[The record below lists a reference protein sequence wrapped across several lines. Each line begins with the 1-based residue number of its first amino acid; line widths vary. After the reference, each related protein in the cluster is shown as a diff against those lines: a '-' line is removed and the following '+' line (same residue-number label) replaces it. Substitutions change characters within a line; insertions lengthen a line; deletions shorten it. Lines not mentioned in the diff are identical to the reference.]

1 MRRLVKVLTATTVFV
16 SLLAMKVGAAPAA
29 SAAAP
34 RVVTIGAT
42 DTMKFD
48 PATIQAKPGEKL
60 RIVLKP
66 TGAMPKIAMAHNF
79 VLLAATTDVAAF
91 IKAAATASPTY
102 IPAAMK
108 ASVLAMTGLAGPGET
123 VQVTFKAP
131 AKPGK
136 YPFVCSFPGHYLSGM
151 KGELTVK

>member
-1 MRRLVKVLTATTVFV
+1 
-16 SLLAMKVGAAPAA
+16 
-29 SAAAP
+29 
-34 RVVTIGAT
+34 
-42 DTMKFD
+42 
-48 PATIQAKPGEKL
+48 
-60 RIVLKP
+60 
-66 TGAMPKIAMAHNF
+66 
-79 VLLAATTDVAAF
+79 
-91 IKAAATASPTY
+91 
-102 IPAAMK
+102 MK

>member
-1 MRRLVKVLTATTVFV
+1 MHKRFWSRLVI
-16 SLLAMKVGAAPAA
+16 
-29 SAAAP
+29 AAAVSAVAVQLSAQSKP
-34 RVVTIGAT
+34 RVVEITGN
-42 DTMKFD
+42 DQMKFSV
-48 PATIQAKPGEKL
+48 AAIAAKPGENITV
-60 RIVLKP
+60 RLKSIG
-66 TGAMPKIAMAHNF
+66 TLPKIAMAHNF

-91 IKAAATASPTY
+91 IKAAATSSPTY

-108 ASVLAMTGLAGPGET
+108 ANVLAMTGLAGPGET
-123 VQVTFKAP
+123 VTVTFKAP

>member
-1 MRRLVKVLTATTVFV
+1 MHKPFWSRLVIAVAVITVAV
-16 SLLAMKVGAAPAA
+16 QL
-29 SAAAP
+29 SAQSKP
-34 RVVTIGAT
+34 RVVEITGS
-42 DTMKFD
+42 DQMKFSVT
-48 PATIQAKPGEKL
+48 AITAKPGEQITV
-60 RIVLKP
+60 RLKSIG
-66 TGAMPKIAMAHNF
+66 TLPKIAMAHNF

-91 IKAAATASPTY
+91 IKAAATSSPTY

-123 VQVTFKAP
+123 VTVTFKAP

>member
-1 MRRLVKVLTATTVFV
+1 MHKGFLIPIGVAIVACALAVQV
-16 SLLAMKVGAAPAA
+16 SAQAK
-29 SAAAP
+29 P
-34 RVVTIGAT
+34 RVFEMTGN
-42 DTMKFD
+42 DQMKFSVM
-48 PATIQAKPGEKL
+48 AITAKPGENITVKL
-60 RIVLKP
+60 KSVGTL
-66 TGAMPKIAMAHNF
+66 PKIAMAHNF

-136 YPFVCSFPGHYLSGM
+136 YPFVCTFPGHYLSGM
-151 KGELTVK
+151 KGDLTVK

>member
-1 MRRLVKVLTATTVFV
+1 MPKRALIRFVLGVAACVMAAQVF
-16 SLLAMKVGAAPAA
+16 AQPK
-29 SAAAP
+29 P
-34 RVVTIGAT
+34 RVVEMTGN
-42 DTMKFD
+42 DQMKFSVT
-48 PATIQAKPGEKL
+48 AIAAKPGESITV
-60 RIVLKP
+60 RLKSVG
-66 TGAMPKIAMAHNF
+66 TLPKIAMAHNF

-123 VQVTFKAP
+123 VTVTFKAP

>member
-1 MRRLVKVLTATTVFV
+1 MHKPFLIPIGVAIVACALAVQV
-16 SLLAMKVGAAPAA
+16 SAQAK
-29 SAAAP
+29 P
-34 RVVTIGAT
+34 RVIEITGN
-42 DTMKFD
+42 DQMKFSVT
-48 PATIQAKPGEKL
+48 AIAAKPGENITV
-60 RIVLKP
+60 RLKSVG
-66 TGAMPKIAMAHNF
+66 TLPKIAMAHNF